1 MRTST
6 IRFSTTAPVSVN
18 GAVIANADI
27 AREVQN
33 HHGGNPKSAW
43 DAAARALVIRQL
55 LLQRAHDLALTPAP
69 ISQDGL
75 RETDE
80 ESLIRILLEQE
91 VRTPT
96 ADEATCR
103 RYYQSNQARFRAPD
117 LYEPLHILFK
127 ADPADET
134 AYADARAKAE
144 ATAAALAANPG
155 RFEAMARAVS
165 DCSSA
170 AEGGRLGQV
179 STGDTTPEFET
190 ALNALSPGQISPPVE
205 TRYGIHII
213 RLDRKIAGQ
222 TLPFEQVRDRIA
234 AYLHEASWRRAVS
247 QYIALLAGQATITGC
262 DLPAAASPL
271 LQ

>member
-6 IRFSTTAPVSVN
+6 IRSSTITPVSVN

-33 HHGGNPKSAW
+33 HQEGSPKSAW
-43 DAAARALVIRQL
+43 DAATRALVIRHL
-55 LLQRAHDLALTPAP
+55 LLQRAHDLELTPAP

-96 ADEATCR
+96 ANEPTCR
-103 RYYQSNQARFRAPD
+103 RYYQANQARFRSPD
-117 LYEPLHILFK
+117 LFEPLHILFK

-134 AYADARAKAE
+134 AYTKARDQ
-144 ATAAALAANPG
+144 AAAAAAELTANPG
-155 RFEAMARAVS
+155 KFEAMARAVS

-190 ALNALSPGQISPPVE
+190 ALKSLTPGHISAPVE

-213 RLDRKIAGQ
+213 RLDRKIEGQ
-222 TLPFEQVRDRIA
+222 TLPFEQVQDRIA
-234 AYLHEASWRRAVS
+234 SYLHEASWRRAVS
-247 QYIALLAGQATITGC
+247 QYIALLAGQASITGC